1 LRFHSLYSAHKKPPT
16 SNQQSATTFLPD
28 NKEHTPQTPERNT
41 PGKKKKNSGQEEF
54 PLQEYR
60 LVPAEEWSGSESDE
74 NEIDLV
80 ELARHIWE
88 NRSTIY
94 KFVAVGIV
102 LGLAVALLSPKEYQS
117 GATLMPE
124 VQSSQGSAGQLLQ
137 QYGGLLGIGGNLET
151 GPEGMIPP
159 QLYPQIVQ
167 SMPFQLAL
175 LNTEVEFREFD
186 TTTTVYR
193 FFDELYTPSVFSYV
207 MDYTVGLP
215 GKLIGIFKEEEPEAA
230 LPRGFEVD
238 SIISV
243 TKGQMEII
251 ENMRERVS
259 VSLNDESG
267 VINLAV
273 EMPDPNAS
281 AQVAKTSISLI
292 KEYITQYRTRKA
304 QVDLQFA
311 EEQLQTAQQRFEAA
325 QNRLAEF
332 RDGNVN
338 LSSARAQTQQERLQ
352 SEYDLTFNVY
362 NSLAQQVEQAKLKV
376 QEQTPVVSVLQPVQ
390 VPVDDTSS
398 GLTVLTGITVL
409 FLLVAITYLTIH
421 FLYQFNVKK

>member
-1 LRFHSLYSAHKKPPT
+1 MPDEKQHKADSPAET
-16 SNQQSATTFLPD
+16 H
-28 NKEHTPQTPERNT
+28 NKA
-41 PGKKKKNSGQEEF
+41 GKKKKNSAQEEF

-60 LVPAEEWSGSESDE
+60 LVPVEEWDEGSGREE
-74 NEIDLV
+74 KEIDLV
-80 ELARHIWE
+80 ELAKHIWD
-88 NRSTIY
+88 NRSIIY

-102 LGLAVALLSPKEYQS
+102 LGLAVALLSPKEYRS

-124 VQSSQGSAGQLLQ
+124 VQSSQGSASRLLQ
-137 QYGGLLGIGGNLET
+137 QYGGLLGMSGNLDA
-151 GPEGMIPP
+151 GSEGMIPP
-159 QLYPQIVQ
+159 QLYPQIVE
-167 SMPFQLAL
+167 SLPFQLAL
-175 LNTEVEFREFD
+175 LNTEVDFGEFD

-193 FFDELYTPSVFSYV
+193 FFNEIYTPSVFSYV
-207 MDYTVGLP
+207 TAYTIGLP
-215 GKLIGIFKEEEPEAA
+215 GQIIGLFKEEEPEAD

-251 ENMRERVS
+251 ENMRQRVS
-259 VSLNDESG
+259 VSLNEESG
-267 VINLAV
+267 VINLSV

-292 KEYITQYRTRKA
+292 KDYITQYRTRKA
-304 QVDLQFA
+304 QEDLQFA
-311 EEQLQTAQQRFEAA
+311 EEQLQTAQQRFEEA

-338 LSSARAQTQQERLQ
+338 LSSARAQTQQERMQ

-390 VPVDDTSS
+390 VPVDDETS
-398 GLTVLTGITVL
+398 GLMVLIVFVMLSGIVSIGWI
-409 FLLVAITYLTIH
+409 FVI
-421 FLYQFNVKK
+421 FFMNQNSWKKGNN

>member
-1 LRFHSLYSAHKKPPT
+1 M
-16 SNQQSATTFLPD
+16 D
-28 NKEHTPQTPERNT
+28 EW
-41 PGKKKKNSGQEEF
+41 QEEG
-54 PLQEYR
+54 ER
-60 LVPAEEWSGSESDE
+60 E

-80 ELARHIWE
+80 ELARHIWD

-124 VQSSQGSAGQLLQ
+124 VQSSQGSASRLLQ
-137 QYGGLLGIGGNLET
+137 QYGGLLGVSGNLDA
-151 GPEGMIPP
+151 GSDGMIPP

-193 FFDELYTPSVFSYV
+193 FFDEVYTPSLFSYV
-207 MDYTVGLP
+207 KAYTIGLP
-215 GKLIGIFKEEEPEAA
+215 GQIIGLFKEEEPEAA

-243 TKGQMEII
+243 TKGQMGII

-259 VSLNDESG
+259 VSLNEESG

-304 QVDLQFA
+304 QEDLQFA
-311 EEQLQTAQQRFEAA
+311 EEQLQTAQQRFEEA

-398 GLTVLTGITVL
+398 GLRTVIVFTLLLIIVGLGYIIFL
-409 FLLVAITYLTIH
+409 F
-421 FLYQFNVKK
+421 FK